1 MVRLTFLQRSFLLQS
16 SNHIMEKLSKCN
28 LYDDAIIKL
37 NSLIS
42 NAKSIEEAKKSRMMT
57 QNNSLPLM
65 KTYFEACNININDL
79 DKLNVIHIAGSKG
92 KGTTSA
98 MIEALLRDKGYKTGF
113 FSSPHLVNV
122 TERIRINGEEIDK
135 ITFSKYFF
143 DIYNRLVEGNIQPLP
158 GYFRFLTILAYY
170 TFLSEKIDVAIMEV
184 GIGGEYDSTNIIR
197 KPIVCGITSLDY
209 DHTSLLGN
217 TLKEIAW
224 HKSGIMKESVPCI
237 TIPQEN
243 EVMDALHKRSYEK
256 KCKLIVAREMDERL
270 IDYLQLTGKHQLTN
284 LSLATKIAQK
294 WEEEMVTNNKIIVNN
309 HTKNVQSVEYLQKLF
324 KSFLWRGRTQKV
336 VTNGILYMLDGAHTQ
351 KSIEVCCDWF
361 MNDVTDDENGRCIKV
376 LLFTTTGERNGDQ
389 FLEVLKKCN
398 FDLVLFSSTIVKL
411 DTTTSN
417 DKPKLKSIVNDK
429 CQENKEI
436 WEKIGDGAPSFT
448 FPAIENCV
456 KFINTLRNT
465 TPDDV
470 EIRVLVTGSLHLV
483 GGVLSIIEK

>member
-1 MVRLTFLQRSFLLQS
+1 
-16 SNHIMEKLSKCN
+16 
-28 LYDDAIIKL
+28 
-37 NSLIS
+37 
-42 NAKSIEEAKKSRMMT
+42 
-57 QNNSLPLM
+57 M
-65 KTYFEACNININDL
+65 KAYFEACNINVNDL

-122 TERIRINGEEIDK
+122 TERIRINGEEVDK

-143 DIYNRLVEGNIQPLP
+143 DIYNRLVEKNIQPLP

-170 TFLSEKIDVAIMEV
+170 TFLREKIDVAIMEV

-197 KPIVCGITSLDY
+197 KPTVCGITTLDY
-209 DHTSLLGN
+209 DHTSLLGD

-237 TIPQEN
+237 TIPQEI
-243 EVMDALHKRSYEK
+243 EAMDSLHKRSYEK
-256 KCKLIVAREMDERL
+256 KCKLIVARELDDMDSLHKRSYEKKCKLIVARELDERL
-270 IDYLQLTGKHQLTN
+270 IDYLHLTGKHQLTN
-284 LSLATKIAQK
+284 LSLATAIAQK
-294 WEEEMVTNNKIIVNN
+294 WEEEMVKNNKIIIYN

-336 VTNGILYMLDGAHTQ
+336 VNNGILYMLDGAHTQ

-376 LLFTTTGERNGDQ
+376 LLFTTTGERKGDQ

-398 FDLVLFSSTIVKL
+398 FNLVLFSSTIVKL
-411 DTTTSN
+411 DTTTSS
-417 DKPKLKSIVNDK
+417 DKATLTSNVKDK
-429 CQENKEI
+429 CHENEEI
-436 WEKIGDGAPSFT
+436 WETIGDGAPSFT
-448 FPAIENCV
+448 FPAIENCIN
-456 KFINTLRNT
+456 FINTLRKT